1 MKLCEKAAYKMLVKL
16 TGRRAGIHQNFRKN
30 VGEIDWERRW
40 NSTKNFVHSAFFIF
54 SDLIV
59 YDTSKAK
66 TLLLR
71 QRRQRC
77 QRCQRQRRRTLSNLI
92 QRPTL
97 KCKFLSLSRSFLF
110 EYLETIL

>member
-40 NSTKNFVHSAFFIF
+40 NSTKIFVHSAFFIF

-77 QRCQRQRRRTLSNLI
+77 QRQRRYDVPYQI
-92 QRPTL
+92 
-97 KCKFLSLSRSFLF
+97 
-110 EYLETIL
+110 